1 MSRTVFISAFG
12 KHIMTYDVAF
22 SVLLK
27 LLSDDVESDPN
38 SPWSPSEVEKW
49 REHASLGANFEMQV
63 GDGWA
68 EEQIADVATRLDRI
82 ARSVERGDLV
92 FGPDV
97 ASWRVY
103 GDRCVI
109 WRGDDPNLN
118 LHVLSVAGGIAALL
132 RRELVH
138 DGLAFGFE
146 QY

>member
-1 MSRTVFISAFG
+1 MSKTVFISAFG

-38 SPWSPSEVEKW
+38 SPWSPKEVECW
-49 REHASLGANFEMQV
+49 REHAYLGANFAMSI
-63 GDGWA
+63 GDGWT
-68 EEQIADVATRLDRI
+68 EEQIGDLTARLDRI
-82 ARSVERGDLV
+82 ARSAERGDLV
-92 FGPDV
+92 FGPEV
-97 ASWRVY
+97 ASWRVS
-103 GDRCVI
+103 GDQCVI

-138 DGLAFGFE
+138 DGLDFGFE